1 MFDAKKTIDYFK
13 RTPAYKNKSYANMN
27 DDELESVLF
36 DAYED
41 IVSLYPS
48 VTVSPRMIVKQMLF
62 KKEADDSGFGMAQR
76 HGLASRK
83 INDASITFSGNYSLF
98 DPYVWQ
104 MIQAQLDDRLRGG
117 FGHLV

>member
-13 RTPAYKNKSYANMN
+13 RTPAYKDKSYENMN

-62 KKEADDSGFGMAQR
+62 KKKLTIAALVWLNDMDWLVERLMTLALHSVVTIVCSILTFG
-76 HGLASRK
+76 K
-83 INDASITFSGNYSLF
+83 
-98 DPYVWQ
+98 
-104 MIQAQLDDRLRGG
+104 
-117 FGHLV
+117 